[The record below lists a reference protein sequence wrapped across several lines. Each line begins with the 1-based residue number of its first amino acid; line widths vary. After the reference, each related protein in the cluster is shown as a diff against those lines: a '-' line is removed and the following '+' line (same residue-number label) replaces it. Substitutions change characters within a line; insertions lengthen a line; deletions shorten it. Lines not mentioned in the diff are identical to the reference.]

1 MSKRHQCMRPA
12 RSRSNALRLR
22 QQHGVVLICA
32 LVCLSVATAL
42 VVTTVHQSLG
52 VRRQGRMQ
60 WQLRQTEYL
69 VDAGIRRAVARLGA
83 DEDYAGETWHPAA
96 ALPDFASVAV
106 EIDVMPLDEVPPR
119 WEVTVVAKLSQSD
132 SLAFRTQ
139 RSQTFLYPLAAQAES
154 SNPE

>member
-1 MSKRHQCMRPA
+1 MSKRHQFMPPA
-12 RSRSNALRLR
+12 RSRSNALRSR

-42 VVTTVHQSLG
+42 VVTTVQQSLG

-69 VDAGIRRAVARLGA
+69 LDAGIRRAVARLSA
-83 DEDYAGETWHPAA
+83 DEDYAGETWQPAA
-96 ALPDFASVAV
+96 ALPGFASVAV
-106 EIDVMPLDEVPPR
+106 EIDVLPSDEESSTR
-119 WEVTVVAKLSQSD
+119 QVTVVARLSRSD

-139 RSQTFLYPLAAQAES
+139 RSQTFLHSFAAQAES